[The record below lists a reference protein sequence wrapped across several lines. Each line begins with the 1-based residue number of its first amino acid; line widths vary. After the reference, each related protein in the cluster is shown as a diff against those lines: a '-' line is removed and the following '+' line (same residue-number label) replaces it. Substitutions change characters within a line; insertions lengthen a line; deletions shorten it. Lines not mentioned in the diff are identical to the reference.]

1 MCEMGWIY
9 LLYRLLWIL
18 SNCSIFF
25 EPPSSY
31 KLTTR
36 KQTITTPIYLMVDH
50 HVCFRILTSNHRKNR
65 LNMEMKHIVK
75 YGDSI
80 EYACHVLSRYPHLL
94 GPEITG
100 ISQFFVIPI
109 YKYWSSNIWAM
120 TVWFNGWL
128 WGKSPGKHSRW
139 FNEHPMNIPWNIKY
153 HQISMNIPMF
163 PRFVHYLCWLH
174 HVTSPYSPWISVA
187 VNPSA
192 ITGPRHSQDDQ
203 TKAWLRIP
211 QVPAE
216 AANQRVAAWAGKG
229 VEHWNDWNAEMLSWY
244 SLDWSYDLADFFR
257 MPCWKCLISTS
268 RFVRSLY
275 TATNVVWQAAM
286 SHSPGVVRTIGLWTE
301 GNDHNQN
308 KFHCSHLYY
317 ILYIYVILVVLQF
330 RSMWFACDD
339 IWSHQGM
346 SVAAL
351 SSTPSRTSSMT
362 LPRFTALRCRFR

>member
-1 MCEMGWIY
+1 
-9 LLYRLLWIL
+9 
-18 SNCSIFF
+18 
-25 EPPSSY
+25 
-31 KLTTR
+31 
-36 KQTITTPIYLMVDH
+36 MVDH
-50 HVCFRILTSNHRKNR
+50 HVCFPILTSNHRKDR

-75 YGDSI
+75 YGESI
-80 EYACHVLSRYPHLL
+80 EYTCHVLSRYPHLL

-100 ISQFFVIPI
+100 YPSSLSYPI

-139 FNEHPMNIPWNIKY
+139 FNEHLMNIPWNIKY
-153 HQISMNIPMF
+153 PMISHEYTNVFQICSLSLL
-163 PRFVHYLCWLH
+163 VTS
-174 HVTSPYSPWISVA
+174 VTSPYSPWISVA

-216 AANQRVAAWAGKG
+216 AANQRVAAWAGEG
-229 VEHWNDWNAEMLSWY
+229 SGTLERIGNAEMLSWY

-257 MPCWKCLISTS
+257 MPCWKCLISTR

-301 GNDHNQN
+301 GNDHKQN

-317 ILYIYVILVVLQF
+317 ILFICYSCCSPI
-330 RSMWFACDD
+330 
-339 IWSHQGM
+339 
-346 SVAAL
+346 
-351 SSTPSRTSSMT
+351 
-362 LPRFTALRCRFR
+362 

>member
-1 MCEMGWIY
+1 MNQRSRESFSDHRTQALAG
-9 LLYRLLWIL
+9 RP
-18 SNCSIFF
+18 N
-25 EPPSSY
+25 EGVAPDPPSPSWSGEP
-31 KLTTR
+31 KGGCLGWEGSGTLE
-36 KQTITTPIYLMVDH
+36 TI
-50 HVCFRILTSNHRKNR
+50 
-65 LNMEMKHIVK
+65 
-75 YGDSI
+75 G
-80 EYACHVLSRYPHLL
+80 
-94 GPEITG
+94 
-100 ISQFFVIPI
+100 
-109 YKYWSSNIWAM
+109 
-120 TVWFNGWL
+120 
-128 WGKSPGKHSRW
+128 
-139 FNEHPMNIPWNIKY
+139 
-153 HQISMNIPMF
+153 
-163 PRFVHYLCWLH
+163 
-174 HVTSPYSPWISVA
+174 
-187 VNPSA
+187 
-192 ITGPRHSQDDQ
+192 
-203 TKAWLRIP
+203 
-211 QVPAE
+211 
-216 AANQRVAAWAGKG
+216 
-229 VEHWNDWNAEMLSWY
+229 NAEMLSWY

-362 LPRFTALRCRFR
+362 LPRFMALRCRFR